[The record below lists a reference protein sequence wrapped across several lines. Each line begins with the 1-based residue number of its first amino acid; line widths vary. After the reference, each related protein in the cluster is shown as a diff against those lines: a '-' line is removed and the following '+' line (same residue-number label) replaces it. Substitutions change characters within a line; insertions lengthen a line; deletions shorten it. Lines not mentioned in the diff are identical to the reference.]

1 MKHTLVHNL
10 LMVIVGI
17 AMVIPAASAQDY
29 YKRYGYRGGN
39 TYSGAPGAY
48 RGSPYSPPVPMRRY
62 QPIRE
67 ATPDQLLRQGVEQT
81 FSYLRRV
88 GSTDL
93 SNVLD
98 YVNKELGPY
107 FDFEHMTRLAAGKMS
122 KEMSDEDIRKLSG
135 KLREM
140 FMTAL
145 GQQIATYAYT
155 NHRVTFYPAKR
166 SRFGKEVSVAA
177 RITHP
182 RGFPVKITFR
192 FHPTKNGWKIYDVS
206 ANNNSAVMY
215 YRKQLAMIAQRY
227 GMDALLK
234 QTGG

>member
-1 MKHTLVHNL
+1 MKQRIVVKIWVALLGTLLILPV
-10 LMVIVGI
+10 
-17 AMVIPAASAQDY
+17 AEAQDY
-29 YKRYGYRGGN
+29 NRYGYRGQMPGN
-39 TYSGAPGAY
+39 SY
-48 RGSPYSPPVPMRRY
+48 GSPYKPPAPMRRY
-62 QPIRE
+62 QPIQQ
-67 ATPDQLLRQGVEQT
+67 ATPDRLLRQGVEQT
-81 FSYLRRV
+81 FAYLRRV

-107 FDFEHMTRLAAGKMS
+107 FDFDHMTRLAAGKMV
-122 KEMSDEDIRKLSG
+122 KELDDAQLKKLSG
-135 KLREM
+135 KLQEM
-140 FMTAL
+140 FMGAL

-192 FHPTKNGWKIYDVS
+192 FHPTDKGWKIYDVA

-234 QTGG
+234 KTDG

>member
-1 MKHTLVHNL
+1 MKLRIVQKVWVAL
-10 LMVIVGI
+10 LGMLL
-17 AMVIPAASAQDY
+17 VIPVAEAQDY
-29 YKRYGYRGGN
+29 NRYGYRSN
-39 TYSGAPGAY
+39 TPNY
-48 RGSPYSPPVPMRRY
+48 GSPYKPPAPMPRY
-62 QPIRE
+62 QPIRQ

-81 FSYLRRV
+81 FSYLRRT

-98 YVNKELGPY
+98 FVNKELGPY
-107 FDFEHMTRLAAGKMS
+107 FDFDHMTRLAAGKMS
-122 KEMSDEDIRKLSG
+122 KELDEEQLKKLSK
-135 KLREM
+135 KLEEM
-140 FMTAL
+140 FMAAL

-182 RGFPVKITFR
+182 RGFPLKITFR
-192 FHPTKNGWKIYDVS
+192 FHPTEKGWKIYDVA

-234 QTGG
+234 KTDG

>member
-1 MKHTLVHNL
+1 MKLSMIRKLGVAL
-10 LMVIVGI
+10 LGILMVVPL
-17 AMVIPAASAQDY
+17 AQAQDY
-29 YKRYGYRGGN
+29 NNRYGYRGPSQSFN
-39 TYSGAPGAY
+39 PY
-48 RGSPYSPPVPMRRY
+48 RPPAPMRRY
-62 QPIRE
+62 QPARQ

-81 FSYLRRV
+81 FSYLRRT

-98 YVNKELGPY
+98 FVNKELGPY
-107 FDFEHMTRLAAGKMS
+107 FDFDHMTRLAAGKMS
-122 KEMSDEDIRKLSG
+122 KDLDDAQMETLSKKL
-135 KLREM
+135 KEM
-140 FMTAL
+140 FMSAL

-166 SRFGKEVSVAA
+166 SRFGKEVTVAA

-182 RGFPVKITFR
+182 RGFPVKITFS
-192 FHPTKNGWKIYDVS
+192 FHPTKQGWKIYDVS

-227 GMDALLK
+227 GIEALLK
-234 QTGG
+234 KADKKS

>member
-1 MKHTLVHNL
+1 MKLNL
-10 LMVIVGI
+10 IRKLSVALLGVMMVLPV
-17 AMVIPAASAQDY
+17 AEAQDY
-29 YKRYGYRGGN
+29 NNRYGYRGQ
-39 TYSGAPGAY
+39 SQSF
-48 RGSPYSPPVPMRRY
+48 SPYRPPAPMHRY
-62 QPIRE
+62 QPQPRRQ
-67 ATPDQLLRQGVEQT
+67 AVQQSTPDQLLRQGVEST
-81 FSYLRRV
+81 FSYLRRT

-98 YVNKELGPY
+98 FVNKELGPY

-122 KEMSDEDIRKLSG
+122 KELDDEQIAKLSK
-135 KLREM
+135 KLSEM
-140 FMTAL
+140 FMSAL

-192 FHPTKNGWKIYDVS
+192 FHPTDNGWKIYDVS

-234 QTGG
+234 KTDS

>member
-1 MKHTLVHNL
+1 MKLSMVRKL
-10 LMVIVGI
+10 GVALLGILMVVP
-17 AMVIPAASAQDY
+17 VAQAQGYD
-29 YKRYGYRGGN
+29 RYGYRGPN
-39 TYSGAPGAY
+39 PSFTPYKPPAP
-48 RGSPYSPPVPMRRY
+48 VRRY
-62 QPIRE
+62 QPRQQPTRQ
-67 ATPDQLLRQGVEQT
+67 AARQVTPDQLLRQGVEQT
-81 FSYLRRV
+81 FSYLRRT

-98 YVNKELGPY
+98 FVNKELGPY

-122 KEMSDEDIRKLSG
+122 KDLDDAQVQKLSK
-135 KLREM
+135 KLEQM

-192 FHPTKNGWKIYDVS
+192 FHPSDNGWKIYDVS

-234 QTGG
+234 QADG

>member
-1 MKHTLVHNL
+1 MKLEIIRKIGAVL
-10 LMVIVGI
+10 FGVVLMVPV
-17 AMVIPAASAQDY
+17 ADAQEY
-29 YKRYGYRGGN
+29 SRYGY
-39 TYSGAPGAY
+39 SGSAPSFNPY
-48 RGSPYSPPVPMRRY
+48 RPPAPMPRY
-62 QPIRE
+62 QPARE

-81 FSYLRRV
+81 FAYLRRM

-98 YVNKELGPY
+98 FVNRELGPY
-107 FDFEHMTRLAAGKMS
+107 FDFEQMTRLAAGKMT
-122 KEMSDEDIRKLSG
+122 KELDESQTQKLSG
-135 KLREM
+135 KLQEM

-166 SRFGKEVSVAA
+166 SRFGKEVTVAA

-182 RGFPVKITFR
+182 RGFPVKITFS
-192 FHPTKNGWKIYDVS
+192 FHPTKSGWKIYDVS

-227 GMDALLK
+227 GIEALLSK
-234 QTGG
+234 VDEKKE